1 MTLKHNV
8 IPQHNQSLFSL
19 MTNGM
24 MAHTRIFKMWV
35 PTHKNSH
42 ITSISIEVC
51 ARRNFHSNH
60 KSVKYHTFSSSG
72 SSYLLIT
79 RKHPRWHP
87 SRGNIKKTSTF
98 KLYKNLIRITR
109 TITTWIAAKS
119 WCGVSAP
126 SHWMATTT
134 CDAIS
139 CEHRE
144 KKARQIYAKHQQ
156 TWKYIIASVVVEKEK
171 WSVKKKRRRRRWW
184 RLWVGGYDMSCVCT
198 QISI

>member
-1 MTLKHNV
+1 MWYRSTIRV
-8 IPQHNQSLFSL
+8 FSL
-19 MTNGM
+19 SWQ
-24 MAHTRIFKMWV
+24 MAWWHIHVFSRCECLHTKI
-35 PTHKNSH
+35 HISH
-42 ITSISIEVC
+42 PFPLRC

-98 KLYKNLIRITR
+98 KMYKNLIRITR